1 MITIASRKDSRL
13 AIFGLGAS
21 GLATGRALVASGA
34 KVSAWDDDAKRRTAA
49 SASGMPLIDL
59 YHATW
64 NRVDAL
70 VLAPGIPLTHPAPHP
85 VVEIAKK
92 ARCPVIGDIELFL
105 EATPAAMVIGITG
118 TNGKSTT
125 TALIGHVLRN
135 AGKAVQ
141 IGGNLGT
148 PALAL
153 DKLPEDGAYVLEL
166 SSYQLDL
173 TDAARFD
180 VAVLVNISPDHLDRH
195 GGMSGYVAAKRRI
208 FRTRDRDAVQRRKL
222 AQTAI
227 VGMDDSYSR
236 EIYDQLVQEGG
247 WRVVPISGVRRIE
260 GGVYVIDGLL
270 HDETAGAN
278 GPVLDVRNAPALPG
292 THNWQNAAAAYA
304 AARTAGASP
313 TDIARGIET
322 YPGLPHRQERI
333 AEVQGVT
340 FINDSKATN
349 GDSAAR
355 ALACYETIYWI
366 AGGKPKDDGLG
377 QAVGWL
383 QAVRRAYLIGEAA
396 ERFEGEL
403 AGKVKS
409 RRSFTLA
416 QAMREAFA
424 DARKDNTPGAVVLLS
439 PACASFDQFANFEA
453 RGEAFRAE
461 VAKIAQEAGT

>member
-1 MITIASRKDSRL
+1 MMTVPSRAGHRL

-21 GLATGRALVASGA
+21 GLATGRALIASGA
-34 KVSAWDDDAKRRTAA
+34 KVSAWDDDPKRRTAA
-49 SASGMPLIDL
+49 ATVGMPMIDL
-59 YHATW
+59 YRSSWT
-64 NRVDAL
+64 RIEAL
-70 VLAPGIPLTHPAPHP
+70 VLAPGIPLTHPAPHA
-85 VVEIAKK
+85 VVELAKK
-92 ARCPVIGDIELFL
+92 SRVPVIGDIELFA
-105 EATPAAMVIGITG
+105 EAAPAALVIGITG

-125 TALIGHVLRN
+125 TALIGHVLKG
-135 AGKAVQ
+135 AGKSVQ
-141 IGGNLGT
+141 VGGNLGT

-153 DKLPEDGAYVLEL
+153 DALPADGAYVLEL

-173 TDAARFD
+173 IDHAKFD

-208 FRTRDRDAVQRRKL
+208 FRTRNPAERRPI
-222 AQTAI
+222 AQTAVI
-227 VGMDDSYSR
+227 GMDDSYGR
-236 EIYDQLVQEGG
+236 EIHQHLTQHGG
-247 WRVVPISGVRRIE
+247 WRVVPISGMRRIE

-270 HDETAGAN
+270 YDETAGAG
-278 GPVLDVRNAPALPG
+278 GPVIDLRGAPNLPG

-304 AARTAGASP
+304 AAHAAGASP
-313 TDIARGIET
+313 EAISRGLAT

-333 AEVQGVT
+333 AEIKGVT
-340 FINDSKATN
+340 FVNDSKATN

-355 ALACYETIYWI
+355 ALACYEAIYWI

-377 QAVGWL
+377 KSLEWL

-403 AGKVKS
+403 AGKIKS
-409 RRSFTLA
+409 QRSDTLERA
-416 QAMREAFA
+416 VRDAYS
-424 DARKDNTPGAVVLLS
+424 DARKENASGAVVLLS

-461 VAKIAQEAGT
+461 VAKLVQEAQ